1 MATPVGSP
9 YTCHAPDWHQRDL
22 GMRDNAGLSAT
33 TQSDT
38 VVPVYVYDP
47 AALGTVGK
55 RQRAFLMGGG
65 REREEQYRNPGSDR
79 FVRSGT
85 PSEVPAAVAA
95 EFAAVGRSIVAP
107 GPEAGRTDLERDGN
121 VALVTGSS
129 RGFGKACA
137 RTLAEEGARV
147 VCNGRDEDRLA
158 ATVAELDDGT
168 GTVVGISADL
178 TDPDAVSALVDE
190 TVETV
195 GALDH
200 VVTNVGGPATRPFL
214 DIDDLVEESL
224 AVGAFDSAE
233 AAREAWAGDVPL
245 ERPGDPAELADLVAF
260 LLSPRSSYTTGETVR
275 IDAGVTRAPR

>member
-1 MATPVGSP
+1 
-9 YTCHAPDWHQRDL
+9 
-22 GMRDNAGLSAT
+22 
-33 TQSDT
+33 
-38 VVPVYVYDP
+38 
-47 AALGTVGK
+47 
-55 RQRAFLMGGG
+55 
-65 REREEQYRNPGSDR
+65 
-79 FVRSGT
+79 
-85 PSEVPAAVAA
+85 VAA
-95 EFAAVGRSIVAP
+95 EFAAAVRRSILGS
-107 GPEAGRTDLERDGN
+107 GPETEGMDLELDGN

-168 GTVVGISADL
+168 GTVVGVSADL

-200 VVTNVGGPATRPFL
+200 VVTNVGGPAARPFL
-214 DIDDLVEESL
+214 DIDDAEWMAAYELLVMSVVRVVRAAAPHLRDGGGSVVSITSRTVWETIENYALSNALRLAIVGLDSTLARELAPDVRVNAVAPGPFETGRIDDLVEESL
-224 AVGAFDSAE
+224 AVGAFDSVD

-275 IDAGVTRAPR
+275 IDGGVTRAPR